1 MHAHGLLMFVHLFG
15 FVLWLG
21 GGMASMVVGVTA
33 KHFAPDERL
42 AAYRATGKVQTRLV
56 GPGALL
62 VVLSGVILMMN
73 SAYMQGGPP
82 PGWLSLMMLFGI
94 IAALVTLFVT
104 MPAASRLAR
113 LELDPRGEL
122 PEAFQGLRKRMVIF
136 ATIAGTLG
144 LLALIS
150 GTILRY

>member
-1 MHAHGLLMFVHLFG
+1 MHGLLLFLHIFG

-21 GGMASMVVGVTA
+21 GGMATMVVGVTS

-56 GPGALL
+56 GPGALV
-62 VVLSGVILMMN
+62 VVLSGGLLMMN
-73 SAYMQGGPP
+73 SAYMQGGAP
-82 PGWLSLMMLFGI
+82 PGWLSLMMLCGI
-94 IAALVTLFVT
+94 IAAVITLVVT

-122 PEAFQGLRKRMVIF
+122 PEAFHGLRKRMVIF

-144 LLALIS
+144 ILALLA
-150 GTILRY
+150 GTVMRY

>member
-1 MHAHGLLMFVHLFG
+1 MHGLLLFLHIFG

-62 VVLSGVILMMN
+62 VVLTGGLLMMN
-73 SAYMQGGPP
+73 SAYMTGGAP
-82 PGWLSLMMLFGI
+82 PGWLGLMMAAGL
-94 IAALVTLFVT
+94 IAALITLVVT

-122 PEAFQGLRKRMVIF
+122 PEAFHGLRKRMVIF

-144 LLALIS
+144 LLALIA
-150 GTILRY
+150 GTILKY

>member
-1 MHAHGLLMFVHLFG
+1 MHGLLLFLHIFG

-21 GGMASMVVGVTA
+21 GGMATMVVGVTS

-56 GPGALL
+56 GPGALV
-62 VVLSGVILMMN
+62 VVLSGGMLMMN
-73 SAYMQGGPP
+73 SAYMAGGPP
-82 PGWLSLMMLFGI
+82 PGWLSLMMLCGI
-94 IAALVTLFVT
+94 VAAVITLVVT

-122 PEAFQGLRKRMVIF
+122 PEAFHGLRKRMVIF

-144 LLALIS
+144 ILALLA
-150 GTILRY
+150 GTVMRY

>member
-1 MHAHGLLMFVHLFG
+1 MHPHGLLLFAHVFG

-33 KHFAPDERL
+33 KNFAPDERL
-42 AAYRATGKVQTRLV
+42 SAYRATGKVQTRLV

-62 VVLSGVILMMN
+62 VVLSGGMLMMN

-82 PGWLSLMMLFGI
+82 PGWLSLMMLCGI
-94 IAALVTLFVT
+94 IAAVITLAVT

-122 PEAFQGLRKRMVIF
+122 PEAFHGLRKRMVIF
-136 ATIAGTLG
+136 ATIAGSLG
-144 LLALIS
+144 LLALLA
-150 GTILRY
+150 GTFFRY

>member
-1 MHAHGLLMFVHLFG
+1 MHGFLLFLHFFG

-33 KHFAPDERL
+33 KNFAPDERL
-42 AAYRATGKVQTRLV
+42 AAYRTTGKVQTRLV

-62 VVLSGVILMMN
+62 VVISGMLLMMN
-73 SAYMQGGPP
+73 SAYMSGGAP
-82 PGWLSLMMLFGI
+82 PGWLSFMVAAGI
-94 IAALVTLFVT
+94 IAAVITVVVT

-144 LLALIS
+144 LLALLA
-150 GTILRY
+150 GTVFRY